1 MAALPAGATAQQEDD
16 DSFLRVPVPEEGED
30 RIHRLRTR
38 VRHTTVIVLPAG
50 ENILDFV
57 VGDSEYWHLTG
68 AANVAFLKP
77 LSPDAATNIAL
88 VCESGRIYSF
98 LVAEQSD
105 GPPHLVV
112 RVESGAEAARLSG
125 GSGRPA
131 FVARSEVAAYQQMAA
146 EAAEAARSA
155 REAAEAGILEARSQ
169 AESAIEAFRAG
180 YPERLAFEYR
190 LDGDAADRPFLVE
203 AMWHDGQFTYLR
215 SRAQE
220 SPALYEL
227 RDGEPALVAYDLDGG
242 RALRRPPRAGR
253 RVAADRRQ
261 AGQLAVHAAG
271 RAPMSRWKQWVS
283 PPEGALPG
291 GIVTK
296 AGVVLIAVLVGGLLL
311 LVGDDGSRGR
321 CDRSRVLARGPSRR

>member
-1 MAALPAGATAQQEDD
+1 MRSLLQQTALLTLLLAAFPVAATAQQEDD

-30 RIHRLRTR
+30 RIHRLRTQ

-77 LSPDAATNIAL
+77 LSPNAATNIAL

-98 LVAEQSD
+98 LVAEHSAEENER
-105 GPPHLVV
+105 PPHLVV

-125 GSGRPA
+125 GGGRPA

-146 EAAEAARSA
+146 EAAQAARSA
-155 REAAEAGILEARSQ
+155 REAAEAGILEARTQ
-169 AESAIEAFRAG
+169 AETEIEAFRAG

-190 LDGDAADRPFLVE
+190 LDGDAARRPFLVE

-227 RDGEPALVAYDLDGG
+227 RDGEPALVAYDLSEDGLYVARHVLG
-242 RALRRPPRAGR
+242 DGWLQIGDKRASWRFTPREGLR
-253 RVAADRRQ
+253 
-261 AGQLAVHAAG
+261 
-271 RAPMSRWKQWVS
+271 
-283 PPEGALPG
+283 
-291 GIVTK
+291 
-296 AGVVLIAVLVGGLLL
+296 
-311 LVGDDGSRGR
+311 
-321 CDRSRVLARGPSRR
+321 

>member
-1 MAALPAGATAQQEDD
+1 M
-16 DSFLRVPVPEEGED
+16 
-30 RIHRLRTR
+30 
-38 VRHTTVIVLPAG
+38 IVLPAD

-77 LSPDAATNIAL
+77 LRPDAATNIAL

-112 RVESGAEAARLSG
+112 RVESGAEAAGLSGG

-155 REAAEAGILEARSQ
+155 REAAEAGILEARTQ
-169 AESAIEAFRAG
+169 AESAIEEFRAG

-227 RDGEPALVAYDLDGG
+227 RDGEPALVAYDLTEDG
-242 RALRRPPRAGR
+242 LY
-253 RVAADRRQ
+253 
-261 AGQLAVHAAG
+261 
-271 RAPMSRWKQWVS
+271 
-283 PPEGALPG
+283 
-291 GIVTK
+291 
-296 AGVVLIAVLVGGLLL
+296 IA
-311 LVGDDGSRGR
+311 RH
-321 CDRSRVLARGPSRR
+321 VLADGWLQIGDKRASWRFTPREGLR

>member
-1 MAALPAGATAQQEDD
+1 MRSPTTPIVLTALLLAALPFAATAQQEDD
-16 DSFLRVPVPEEGED
+16 DAFLRVPVPEEGEG
-30 RIHRLRTR
+30 RIHRLRAR

-77 LSPDAATNIAL
+77 LSQGAATNIAL

-98 LVAEQSD
+98 LVAEESD

-112 RVESGAEAARLSG
+112 RVEAGAEQTGLSG
-125 GSGRPA
+125 GSSGRPA

-146 EAAEAARSA
+146 EAAEAARRA
-155 REAAEAGILEARSQ
+155 QEE
-169 AESAIEAFRAG
+169 AESRAASEIEAFRAG
-180 YPERLAFEYR
+180 YPARLAFEYR

-203 AMWHDGQFTYLR
+203 AMWHDGEFTYLR

-227 RDGEPALVAYDLDGG
+227 RDGEPALVAYDLTEDGLYIARHVLG
-242 RALRRPPRAGR
+242 DGWLQIGDKRASWRFTPREGLR
-253 RVAADRRQ
+253 
-261 AGQLAVHAAG
+261 
-271 RAPMSRWKQWVS
+271 
-283 PPEGALPG
+283 
-291 GIVTK
+291 
-296 AGVVLIAVLVGGLLL
+296 
-311 LVGDDGSRGR
+311 
-321 CDRSRVLARGPSRR
+321 

>member
-1 MAALPAGATAQQEDD
+1 MRSPTTPIVLTALLLAALPARATAQQENDD
-16 DSFLRVPVPEEGED
+16 AFLRVTAPEEGED

-38 VRHTTVIVLPAG
+38 VRHTTVIVLPAD

-77 LSPDAATNIAL
+77 LRPDAATNIAL

-98 LVAEQSD
+98 LVAEHSD

-112 RVESGAEAARLSG
+112 RVESGTEKTGLSGG

-155 REAAEAGILEARSQ
+155 REAAEAGILEARTQ
-169 AESAIEAFRAG
+169 AETAIEEFRAR

-203 AMWHDGQFTYLR
+203 AMWHDGQFTYVR

-227 RDGEPALVAYDLDGG
+227 RDGEPALVAYDLSEDGLYIARHVLG
-242 RALRRPPRAGR
+242 DGWLQIGDKRAAWRFTPRDGLR
-253 RVAADRRQ
+253 
-261 AGQLAVHAAG
+261 
-271 RAPMSRWKQWVS
+271 
-283 PPEGALPG
+283 
-291 GIVTK
+291 
-296 AGVVLIAVLVGGLLL
+296 
-311 LVGDDGSRGR
+311 
-321 CDRSRVLARGPSRR
+321 